1 LEANSFAP
9 LGFASLD
16 GIYSHRKKKLLIN
29 WSLKNGTFL
38 RRYNMMLDNNLIHS
52 EMMVHIPMCT
62 HKEAKKVLVVSN
74 QSGIFMEELEKHDA
88 EITYSETFNVEDT
101 FDVVIL
107 DGEIDELTMAN
118 VSRVLEQTEGVF
130 VCTTAMYQKDSE
142 KMVADLKTVGDNFWI
157 SMPYQFGHTVAILA
171 SKKFHP
177 QADIILDRSD
187 FLDTQYY
194 YTELQNAAF
203 VLPSYIQK
211 AITGIARR

>member
-1 LEANSFAP
+1 MMIRNIILLCCSVS
-9 LGFASLD
+9 LLFASL
-16 GIYSHRKKKLLIN
+16 
-29 WSLKNGTFL
+29 F
-38 RRYNMMLDNNLIHS
+38 
-52 EMMVHIPMCT
+52 
-62 HKEAKKVLVVSN
+62 EAEPEKIQSKVLYAKYKSYPHIVYTKQRFKVKIETN
-74 QSGIFMEELEKHDA
+74 ILLPQDQFFRLETKLQKHTNLELL
-88 EITYSETFNVEDT
+88 TEDT

-107 DGEIDELTMAN
+107 DGQIDDLTMAN
-118 VSRVLEQTEGVF
+118 VNRVLEEKEGVF

-142 KMVADLKTVGDNFWI
+142 KMVGDLKTVGDNFWI

-171 SKKFHP
+171 SKKYHP